1 MMGNL
6 KHVSFIRSHIL
17 HRVLEMISMLSNIE
31 GDERLHNLNRDQDS
45 MQRNYLCA
53 AFYPLD
59 QKKTAQYID
68 KVDSR
73 DMDIK

>member
-6 KHVSFIRSHIL
+6 KHFSFITSHIL
-17 HRVLEMISMLSNIE
+17 PRVLEMISMLSNIE
-31 GDERLHNLNRDQDS
+31 GDERLHNLNRDQDIIQS
-45 MQRNYLCA
+45 NYVCA
-53 AFYPLD
+53 AFYLLD
-59 QKKTAQYID
+59 QKKTAQYIH